1 MMKIKDFNNRKKE
14 IKAHIEAGCL
24 EEATDT
30 CTDLIEELFEDKD
43 YAKIVE
49 FFHSKLI
56 SPKELLFVFEVAY
69 SLVES
74 GYKNEAEEVYEYLL
88 DQEPKN
94 PSVLNNLSNIR
105 QEKGLIKPAFE
116 LIQTAYEIEPDD
128 EIISRNYNNLLSIV
142 QEKEELERKYKAA
155 ITLLEK
161 ENDFV
166 IDKLRAF
173 VPNAKA
179 DPECKKWRM
188 PIPRWKFRV
197 LMLTDEPKFLSLLDQ
212 WLEKGYLRKTGD
224 RGVYNELIY
233 EINPYLEKGLK
244 VLKKSKVP
252 SKWIDGIESLNIE
265 SLENLEYFEILFCIE
280 RVKKKF
286 RIIFSR
292 DIKELFLN
300 YLMKNEKAVIVL
312 AGSLVE
318 VLLIY
323 YCEKKKIKKIVYQRQ
338 SKTISRKLYEAD
350 LGDLLN
356 FFEQQKILS
365 DIIIHMGN
373 ISRISRNFIHPGK
386 ELREGEE
393 LNQSKADLCFL
404 STLEIIKKVCT

>member
-197 LMLTDEPKFLSLLDQ
+197 LMLTDEQKSLSLLDQ

-373 ISRISRNFIHPGK
+373 ISRISRNFIHPG
-386 ELREGEE
+386 ERNGV
-393 LNQSKADLCFL
+393 SP
-404 STLEIIKKVCT
+404 